1 MGKFIFA
8 TTKTIHF
15 FKVIYSLPELQDSIS
30 RFFNLRELG
39 LHLKKLKLSQEL
51 TLKLSHHKHHYRKA
65 TMNLEKL
72 SKPRNKW
79 VLILICSATAIAG
92 TTLVYGISQIK
103 ATNSK
108 PELITTTIATTAT
121 TRQIS
126 ALGRLEPI
134 TEVIKISVPAALSN
148 DRVAKLLVKRGDRVE
163 AGQLIA
169 AMDSRFRLENALI
182 QAEAQLNVAR
192 AKLAQVKAGAK
203 SGEIMAQ
210 KARIFSLQQQ
220 FKGEIAIKK
229 AIIARRQAEEIDAN
243 ADYNRYLSLYQQ
255 GAIAASEL
263 DRRKLALDTA
273 KTQLEEAKAE
283 QNQSIAQLRED
294 IKQARATLDK
304 IAEVRPVDVAVARA
318 EVDKEIAAVKKAKAD
333 LAEAYIRAP
342 ISGRIFDIDA
352 KAGEVVGSEGI
363 AEMGKTSQMQVV
375 AEIYESDIGQIREG
389 QQAKIVSNSFS
400 EQLQGTVSQIGLRVI
415 KQKVTSGEPGE
426 NLDRKVIEVRIELN
440 PENSQKVANLTNLQV
455 QVLIQ
460 PDTLSI
466 NN

>member
-1 MGKFIFA
+1 
-8 TTKTIHF
+8 
-15 FKVIYSLPELQDSIS
+15 
-30 RFFNLRELG
+30 
-39 LHLKKLKLSQEL
+39 
-51 TLKLSHHKHHYRKA
+51 
-65 TMNLEKL
+65 MNFEKL

-79 VLILICSATAIAG
+79 GLVIILSATAIAG

-108 PELITTTIATTAT
+108 PELIATSIATTVT

-134 TEVIKISVPAALSN
+134 TEVVQISVPAAVSN
-148 DRVAKLLVKRGDRVE
+148 DRVAELLVKRGDRVE
-163 AGQLIA
+163 AGQIIA

-182 QAEAQLNVAR
+182 EAEAQLNVAR
-192 AKLAQVKAGAK
+192 AKLAQVQAGAK

-210 KARIFSLQQQ
+210 KAEIFRLQQEL
-220 FKGEIAIKK
+220 KGEIAIKK
-229 AIIARRQAEEIDAN
+229 AIIARRRAEEIDAN
-243 ADYNRYLSLYQQ
+243 ADYNRYLSLYRQ

-273 KTQLEEAKAE
+273 KTQLEEVKAQ
-283 QNQSIAQLRED
+283 QNQSIARLLEE

-304 IAEVRPVDVAVARA
+304 ISEVRPVDVAVARA

-333 LAEAYIRAP
+333 LAEAYIRVP
-342 ISGRIFDIDA
+342 IAGRIFDIDA
-352 KAGEVVGSEGI
+352 KPGEVVGSEGI

-375 AEIYESDIGQIREG
+375 AEVYESDISQIREG
-389 QQAKIVSNSFS
+389 QQATIVSDSFS
-400 EQLQGTVSQIGLRVI
+400 EQLQGTVSQIGLRVV
-415 KQKVTSGEPGE
+415 KQQVTSGESGE

-440 PENSQKVANLTNLQV
+440 SEDSQKVANLTNLQV

-460 PDTLSI
+460 PDMRSS